1 MKSRLGDL
9 LKTLAATL
17 VVFAV
22 AEVVIRAAYFVRNSV
37 ADSVALPYVIGHDYG
52 PLPPWLDGL
61 RILEPDEGLLWRSRP
76 HLRRKYIDV
85 FSPVRNEEQR
95 LLLLRRFLPTLPA
108 DLTDNPTWE
117 ISLNSDGFRDVEFP
131 EKGPGRSFRILCLG
145 DSWTFGAN
153 VGQEQAYPARL
164 EALLRGEFPGA
175 GFEVLNL
182 GVLGYSSFQG
192 LELLKQRID
201 ALEPDLAVIAYTM
214 NDSAVA
220 GWHDADLRAQQRS
233 DHWTDRLGAVL
244 ERIESYKLVRYWA
257 LVLRWR
263 GESISDLL
271 RRTTAAAEKPHEAL
285 DYGQLAAWTRV
296 PVPDYGRNVRAM
308 IDLARSRGAEAILLY
323 NGLSADA
330 GEVAGIGRV
339 GQVSP
344 YRAALEEI
352 SRQERVPLVDA
363 SVLVARAKRRIEE
376 ELEQKLGLQPS
387 PPRQTPPGQEI
398 EVIFRVYTGDRP
410 VPKSVY
416 IVGAHPK
423 LGDGV
428 PNRVALYDDGTRG
441 DQKAGDAVWSL
452 AATFSPGTT
461 GFYVYTNSG
470 EEGEW
475 EGLDVPHLRRLT
487 VDAGHRR
494 GHGHL
499 PIETFGEIH
508 MQADGWHTN
517 ALGYELI
524 ARAVLD
530 VLKGHE
536 RIRAHLRQASG

>member
-22 AEVVIRAAYFVRNSV
+22 AEVVIRAAYFVRNSA
-37 ADSVALPYVIGHDYG
+37 ADSVPLPYVIGHGYG
-52 PLPPWLDGL
+52 PLPPWLDDL
-61 RILEPDEGLLWRSRP
+61 RILEPDAGLLWRSRP
-76 HLRRKYIDV
+76 NLRRKYIDV
-85 FSPVRNEEQR
+85 FSPVRNEEER
-95 LLLLRRFLPTLPA
+95 VLLLRRFLPRLPA
-108 DLTDNPTWE
+108 DLSDNPTWE
-117 ISLNSDGFRDVEFP
+117 ISLNSDGFRDVEFR
-131 EKGPGRSFRILCLG
+131 EKGPARSFRILCLG

-153 VGQEQAYPARL
+153 VGQDQAYPARL
-164 EALLRGEFPGA
+164 AALLQGEFPEA

-201 ALEPDLAVIAYTM
+201 ALAPDLVVIAYAM
-214 NDSAVA
+214 NDSAVS
-220 GWHDADLRAQQRS
+220 GWRDEDARARQGPQRPG
-233 DHWTDRLGAVL
+233 TDRLGAVL
-244 ERIESYKLVRYWA
+244 EHIESYKLLRYWA

-263 GESISDLL
+263 GESLTDHL
-271 RRTTAAAEKPHEAL
+271 RRTTAAAAKPREAL
-285 DYGQLAAWTRV
+285 DYEQLAPWTRV
-296 PVPDYGRNVRAM
+296 PAPDYQRNVRAM

-323 NGLSADA
+323 NQLSADA

-344 YRAALEEI
+344 HRAALGEI
-352 SRQERVPLVDA
+352 ARQERVPLVDG
-363 SVLVARAKRRIEE
+363 SVLVERARQRIEE
-376 ELEQKLGLQPS
+376 ALERKLGLQPP
-387 PPRQTPPGQEI
+387 PPRQAEPGQEI

-410 VPKSVY
+410 VPQGVY
-416 IVGAHPK
+416 VAGAHPK

-428 PNRVALYDDGTRG
+428 PNRVALHDDGTRG

-452 AATFSPGTT
+452 SATFSPGTT
-461 GFYVYTNSG
+461 AFYVYTNSG
-470 EEGEW
+470 KEGEW

-487 VDAGHRR
+487 VDDRHRR
-494 GHGHL
+494 GHAHL

-517 ALGYELI
+517 AEGYELI

-530 VLKGHE
+530 ALKGLE
-536 RIRAHLRQASG
+536 KIRAHLH